1 MENSIQHDRPQT
13 TSNTTWELF
22 KQRDTVSSQDTAP
35 IPQHSLASSTG
46 IHSVASARS
55 SALIVPATDEL
66 FSIPPPDHKGVLDNP
81 ILGYNQR
88 KYIES
93 VGGWFDSQDDT
104 IIIPMDKLTLTNRD
118 WKHHFVR
125 IPQVPISRET
135 LHFCGIA
142 KNVSKELYEA
152 FFRTPKIQYGPRVNR
167 TTYNELW
174 RHFRAQ
180 TAQFLQDQVSQG
192 TLAASPQ
199 HWSAS
204 LTTMGLAPKVE
215 EALMKR
221 LNGRLNAFKA
231 YCKFNFIVPKAIDH
245 VEQRFDFL
253 YHLSRLITE
262 LAAEPQVV
270 VGAIFDSADRRLLEP
285 LAERLLSDKDIF
297 NPKDFKLNNEMPPTP
312 ALSESGEL
320 TNPNRSAGV
329 VDNSGAEP
337 DVPELTTTPAPTD
350 IAEETLEETFD
361 LFISMPDD

>member
-1 MENSIQHDRPQT
+1 LP
-13 TSNTTWELF
+13 
-22 KQRDTVSSQDTAP
+22 
-35 IPQHSLASSTG
+35 SSTG
-46 IHSVASARS
+46 IHSVASAPF

-66 FSIPPPDHKGVLDNP
+66 FSIPPLDHKGVLDNP

-104 IIIPMDKLTLTNRD
+104 IVIPMEKLTLTNRD
-118 WKHHFVR
+118 WKRHFVW

-142 KNVSKELYEA
+142 KTVSKELYET
-152 FFRTPKIQYGPRVNR
+152 FFRTPKIQYEPRVNR
-167 TTYNELW
+167 MTYNELW
-174 RHFRAQ
+174 GHFRVQ
-180 TAQFLQDQVSQG
+180 TAQFLQDHVSQES
-192 TLAASPQ
+192 LAASPQ

-204 LTTMGLAPKVE
+204 LTAMGLAPKVE

-221 LNGRLNAFKA
+221 LNGKLNGFKTFR
-231 YCKFNFIVPKAIDH
+231 KFDFIVPKAIDH

-297 NPKDFKLNNEMPPTP
+297 KPRDFRLDNEMPPTP

-320 TNPNRSAGV
+320 TTPNMDLTIRSAGV
-329 VDNSGAEP
+329 PDNSGAEP

-350 IAEETLEETFD
+350 VAEETLEETFD